1 MVKMQQIEYLRQK
14 LYEVIET
21 GITEEI
27 LKVSQEMD
35 ELILDYMN
43 SSIN

>member
-1 MVKMQQIEYLRQK
+1 MQQIEYLRQK